1 MLQTLLAVA
10 AGGAIGASGRYLV
23 NVGAGRI
30 MGIGFPYGTVAVNV
44 IGSFLMG
51 VLFVVLARKGGMGYA
66 PFLMTGVL
74 GGFTT
79 FSAFSLDA
87 LTLFE
92 RGQGGTAAIYV
103 VLSVALS
110 LLALVI
116 GAFLTRMV
124 MA

>member
-51 VLFVVLARKGGMGYA
+51 VLFVVLARKRFSSAGR
-66 PFLMTGVL
+66 GVRRRS
-74 GGFTT
+74 TWCC
-79 FSAFSLDA
+79 
-87 LTLFE
+87 
-92 RGQGGTAAIYV
+92 RWPCPYWHW
-103 VLSVALS
+103 
-110 LLALVI
+110 
-116 GAFLTRMV
+116 
-124 MA
+124 